1 MKSTAFLTPMALIM
15 TMMVQ
20 DACAHGCL
28 LVPPHRGY
36 IGKLPQFSGPKP
48 TAPSSSA
55 DTPMTTDTPPS
66 TSGAHQPVDP
76 QCGKCTNCYFPL
88 NNGMSTSGAVLAAA
102 IRRHRLRALP
112 ILRLPPVPRRR
123 LPSSAPNPSTTSSP
137 NPSTTSSPKSSS
149 PKRTPSSNPSTTKQ
163 PTLSPD
169 TSLKPT
175 PTSSPNTPPSPPGKS
190 GLTNILS
197 KELFLRIFPKALDI
211 YKYENLVAIAD
222 KYPEFANTGN
232 ADVDRREVAAFLG
245 QISLESG
252 DLRYVEEIN
261 KSTMCEPSP
270 EYPCAAGKQYF
281 GRGAIQ
287 LSWNYNYKDFG
298 KAVKLDLVARPEM
311 VAKDEKLVWWSALWY
326 WHDERPNGNIHKVV
340 GLPGGFAKATNIING
355 GLECGV
361 NPRNRD
367 SEKSRIASFK
377 KFCNLLMVAPGD
389 NLSCQTADFLP
400 KAL

>member
-88 NNGMSTSGAVLAAA
+88 NNGCFLGWSKAQCDSQDEYKWCGAGGSN
-102 IRRHRLRALP
+102 P
-112 ILRLPPVPRRR
+112 SSS
-123 LPSSAPNPSTTSSP
+123 PSSAPNPSTTSSP

-222 KYPEFANTGN
+222 KYPEFANTG
-232 ADVDRREVAAFLG
+232 DSDIDRREVAAFLG

-298 KAVKLDLVARPEM
+298 KAVKLDLVARPER

-326 WHDERPNGNIHKVV
+326 WNDERWNGNIHKVV
-340 GLPGGFAKATNIING
+340 GHPGGFAKATNIING

-377 KFCNLLMVAPGD
+377 KFCDLLGVAPGD
-389 NLSCQTADFLP
+389 NLSCQTADFPP

>member
-88 NNGMSTSGAVLAAA
+88 NNGCFLGWSKAQCDSQDEYKWCGAGGSN
-102 IRRHRLRALP
+102 P
-112 ILRLPPVPRRR
+112 SSS
-123 LPSSAPNPSTTSSP
+123 PSSAPNPSTTSSP

-222 KYPEFANTGN
+222 KYPEFANTG
-232 ADVDRREVAAFLG
+232 DSDIDRREVAAFLG

-298 KAVKLDLVARPEM
+298 KAVKLDLVARPER

-389 NLSCQTADFLP
+389 NLSCQTADFPP